1 MDDYL
6 VLKMPLS
13 SSVFADRSPL
23 RKRAKAVLAETDA
36 NLNSAVKKDSDKH
49 EDFASVHVKSTSD
62 LSRLSLMFKLI
73 EQSILN
79 RKNLKIVY

>member
-6 VLKMPLS
+6 VLKMTLS
-13 SSVFADRSPL
+13 SWVFADRSPL

-36 NLNSAVKKDSDKH
+36 NLNSAVKKDLDKH

-79 RKNLKIVY
+79 RKSLKTVY